1 MMYNY
6 KLKRMLH
13 IEKKKINP
21 LEAKPK
27 MFRGDN

>member
-1 MMYNY
+1 MMCDY

-13 IEKKKINP
+13 IEKKKMNP
-21 LEAKPK
+21 LETKPK